1 MVRVTPR
8 RLRGHLIGD
17 DHGPPVPAL
26 VGSLVDVAV
35 ITRQI
40 AAAVNLQD
48 DLAERNQRPAHAGP
62 SS

>member
-1 MVRVTPR
+1 MSSRVVRDTPR

-26 VGSLVDVAV
+26 VGSLVDIAV

-40 AAAVNLQD
+40 AAAVHLQD
-48 DLAERNQRPAHAGP
+48 DLAC
-62 SS
+62 